1 VAGLAGKWARLE
13 LERRFL
19 VGLLPEGIAAD
30 RSWRIDDRYITG
42 THLRL
47 RRMERIDGGETI
59 FKLGQKQVPSPPD
72 YSTMMITSIVL
83 SPGEYDVLARLQ
95 SLELHK
101 VRHQVEHDDDRT
113 YSVDV
118 FAAHLSGLILAE
130 VDFETPEEMERPLEL
145 PPWVIREVSDEVQ
158 FTGGALASLT
168 ADQAAELI
176 RRTSP
181 RRRGSDED

>member
-1 VAGLAGKWARLE
+1 MAGLVGKWARLE

-19 VGLLPEGIAAD
+19 VGLLPEGIVED

-42 THLRL
+42 TQMRL
-47 RRMERIDGGETI
+47 RRMERVDGGETI
-59 FKLGQKQVPSPPD
+59 FKLGQKRVLSPPD
-72 YSTMMITSIVL
+72 YSTMTISSIVL
-83 SPGEYDVLARLQ
+83 SPGEYDVLAHLQ

-101 VRHQVEHDDDRT
+101 VRHQVEQEDQRT

-118 FAAHLSGLILAE
+118 FTAHLSGLILAE
-130 VDFETPEEMERPLEL
+130 IDFETREEMERSLEL

-168 ADQAAELI
+168 TDQAAELI
-176 RRTSP
+176 RQIQQSRC
-181 RRRGSDED
+181 

>member
-1 VAGLAGKWARLE
+1 VAGLVGKWARLE

-19 VGLLPEGIAAD
+19 VGRLPEGILEG

-47 RRMERIDGGETI
+47 RRMERIDGGETV

-72 YSTMMITSIVL
+72 YSTMTITSIVL
-83 SPGEYDVLARLQ
+83 SPDEYDVLTSLQ

-101 VRHQVEHDDDRT
+101 VRHQVEHDDHRT

-118 FAAHLSGLILAE
+118 FDAHLSGLMLAE

-145 PPWVIREVSDEVQ
+145 PHWVIREVSDEIQ
-158 FTGGALASLT
+158 FTGGALANLT
-168 ADQAAELI
+168 SDQAVELI
-176 RRTSP
+176 RRIPQSHH
-181 RRRGSDED
+181 